1 MHGIM
6 LLIAPVLLLI
16 APVPLLISPAPPSLL
31 LHCCSFGLSTS
42 SFVLHCCSL
51 RSNCNNAHVLVPWR
65 KLPQVESSS
74 LHPPS
79 GCALDGCALWA
90 GNQTCNEGH
99 AMTMHVFFKRQT
111 GNTMTM
117 HTSCKRRTKTVM
129 TFHRGLGFLEFQAWN
144 AMQANGNIKN
154 MTAQWHS

>member
-1 MHGIM
+1 M
-6 LLIAPVLLLI
+6 LLIVHVLLLI
-16 APVPLLISPAPPSLL
+16 AHVPLLISPVTPSLR

-51 RSNCNNAHVLVPWR
+51 RSNCKHAQVLVPWG

-99 AMTMHVFFKRQT
+99 AMTMHAFFKRQT
-111 GNTMTM
+111 GKTMTM
-117 HTSCKRRTKTVM
+117 HTSFKRRTKTVM
-129 TFHRGLGFLEFQAWN
+129 TFHGGLEFLEFQAWN
-144 AMQANGNIKN
+144 SMKSNGNIN
-154 MTAQWHS
+154 VISAQCHS